1 MKADFFMSEKPLA
14 SQRLI
19 RNSKSKPV
27 ILTFIGN
34 YLPGYK
40 AGGILRTLV
49 NTVDH
54 LCDEFEFRIVT
65 RDRDLG
71 DDSPYADIKIS
82 QWQKIGEAMVYYLSA
97 QSNTIKDILNVIDHT
112 RHDVLYL
119 NSFFDLLT
127 IKVLLIRKFL
137 RDTFKPVIVA
147 PRGEF
152 AWASLRQKYIKKIIY
167 IHVARLLGLYRRV
180 TWQASSEYE
189 AMDIMK
195 VMKVKYNE
203 VHMALDLPSK
213 IIPDEMHEVISKPL
227 SGNADLMIVFLSRI
241 VREKNLDFALKVLNK
256 VSSKVFF
263 DIYGPAEN
271 AVYWQECKDLIN
283 KLPDNVKVNYFG
295 SVTPGEVLRIFSR
308 YDLFLFPTGGENYGH
323 VIGEALTVGTPV
335 LISTETP
342 WRNLQT
348 DGLGWDIDLS
358 HMDSFVETIEQ
369 VSLLSPAERLK
380 KRNALK
386 RKIMERL
393 LDPGVLEANRQL
405 FREQSNVSYHVSK

>member
-14 SQRLI
+14 SQGLI
-19 RNSKSKPV
+19 RNSNSKPV
-27 ILTFIGN
+27 ILAFIGN

-82 QWQKIGEAMVYYLSA
+82 QWQNIGEAMVYYLSP

-119 NSFFDLLT
+119 NSFFDILT
-127 IKVLLIRKFL
+127 IKVLLIRKFF
-137 RDTFKPVIVA
+137 RDTLKPVIIA

-152 AWASLRQKYIKKIIY
+152 AWASLRQKYFKKIIY
-167 IHVARLLGLYRRV
+167 IHVARLLGLYKRV

-189 AMDIMK
+189 TMDIMR
-195 VMKVKYNE
+195 VMKVKYDE
-203 VHMALDLPSK
+203 VHTALDLPSK

-227 SGNADLMIVFLSRI
+227 SDSADLRIVFLSRI
-241 VREKNLDFALKVLNK
+241 AREKNLDFALKVLNK
-256 VSSKVFF
+256 VSSKVVF
-263 DIYGPAEN
+263 DVYGPAEN
-271 AVYWQECKDLIN
+271 VAYWQECKDLISQ
-283 KLPDNVKVNYFG
+283 LPDNIEVNYFG
-295 SVTPGEVLRIFSR
+295 SVTPGEVLHIFSR

-323 VIGEALTVGTPV
+323 VIGEALIVGTPV

-342 WRNLQT
+342 WRNLQA

-393 LDPGVLEANRQL
+393 LDSGVLEANREL
-405 FREQSNVSYHVSK
+405 FRKQSTVS